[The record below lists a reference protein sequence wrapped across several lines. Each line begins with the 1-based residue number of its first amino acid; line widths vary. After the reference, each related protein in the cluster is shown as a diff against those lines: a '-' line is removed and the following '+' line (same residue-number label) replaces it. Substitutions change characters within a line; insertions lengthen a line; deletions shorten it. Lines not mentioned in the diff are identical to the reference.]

1 MRLLTPALLFGS
13 AAFVHWHNGRVEGTS
28 ALVFPFIDKLVP
40 SASGDLSAMGAAS
53 VWLLVGLG
61 TLSALMSLLEH
72 RRRRARI
79 RSQLD
84 GD

>member
-1 MRLLTPALLFGS
+1 M
-13 AAFVHWHNGRVEGTS
+13 HWHNARVEGTS

-40 SASGDLSAMGAAS
+40 SAKDDLVAMGAAS

-61 TLSALMSLLEH
+61 VLSALMSVLEI
-72 RRRRARI
+72 RRQRARI
-79 RSQLD
+79 RSQLK